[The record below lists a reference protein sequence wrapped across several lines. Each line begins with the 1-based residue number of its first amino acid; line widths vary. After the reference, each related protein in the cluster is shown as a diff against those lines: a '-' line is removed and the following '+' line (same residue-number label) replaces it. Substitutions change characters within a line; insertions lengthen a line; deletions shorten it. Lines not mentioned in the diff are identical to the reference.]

1 MSAPEHGY
9 LLIADITGYTR
20 FLKDSE
26 LEHARGILEQ
36 LFAALLHR
44 LRSPFLLSNVQGDA
58 ILAYAGDSRV
68 SDGKHVL
75 DVVEGLYFAFAETLE
90 RMIQNTTCT
99 CAACSNI
106 RNLDL
111 KLVVHH
117 GAYIEQ
123 AIGGRKE
130 LGGPDVII
138 IHRLMKN
145 SIVASTGI
153 RAYAAFTEAAAAAT
167 GLAEYFAAAT
177 RHVEHTDEFGDVT
190 LRVLDMQPAWEKHR
204 SHRHAGIE
212 AGDSQLFEEV
222 AADLQMTPD
231 RCWHYLTEP
240 ALRGKFVPNV
250 VNFTRNGTDRGRPGV
265 GVVDHCAHGD
275 GTVLVFNIV
284 EWRPHEQVS
293 YRLGLPMGGSI
304 PMTIALSPAPTG
316 CHIVVRT
323 GLPVGPNPI
332 VQTLLRFICR
342 RQAPKI
348 RAGWIDSFRKL
359 ADLAKQDV
367 AEGHVAEFTPA
378 LTPHAVKSAVDSRL
392 APA

>member
-1 MSAPEHGY
+1 MQKPETGY

-36 LFAALLHR
+36 LFSALLAK
-44 LRSPFLLSNVQGDA
+44 LRSPFTLSNIQGDA
-58 ILAYAGDSRV
+58 ILAHAGASRV

-90 RMIQNTTCT
+90 HMIQNTTCA

-130 LGGPDVII
+130 LGGPDVIL

-145 SIVASTGI
+145 GIVAATGV

-167 GLAEYFAAAT
+167 GLAEFFADT
-177 RHVEHTDEFGDVT
+177 VRHSEHTDEFGDVT
-190 LRVLDMQPAWEKHR
+190 LRVLNMQPAWEKHR
-204 SHRHAGIE
+204 SHRHVAIE
-212 AGDSQLFEEV
+212 AGDPQLFEEV

-231 RCWHYLTEP
+231 RCWHYLTTPE
-240 ALRGKFVPNV
+240 LRGKFVPNV
-250 VNFTRNGTDRGRPGV
+250 VNFTRSGTDLGRPGV
-265 GVVDHCAHGD
+265 GTVDHCAHGD
-275 GTVLVFNIV
+275 GSVLVFNII
-284 EWRPHEQVS
+284 EWRPHEQIS
-293 YRLGLPMGGSI
+293 YQLGLPMGGAI
-304 PMTIALSPAPTG
+304 PMTIAVSPAPGG
-316 CHIVVRT
+316 CHAVVRT
-323 GLPVGPNPI
+323 GLPVGPNAI

-348 RAGWIDSFRKL
+348 RADWIDSFRKL
-359 ADLAKQDV
+359 ADLAKLDLAQ
-367 AEGHVAEFTPA
+367 GHVAEHMPA
-378 LTPHAVKSAVDSRL
+378 HTAEAVKQAVDARL
-392 APA
+392 

>member
-58 ILAYAGDSRV
+58 ILAHAGASRV

-90 RMIQNTTCT
+90 HMIQNTTCT

-130 LGGPDVII
+130 LGGPDVIL

-145 SIVASTGI
+145 SVVKDTGV

-167 GLAEYFAAAT
+167 GLPEFFADAT
-177 RHVEHTDEFGDVT
+177 RHVEHTDEFGDVL
-190 LRVLDMQPAWEKHR
+190 LRILNMQPAWEKHR
-204 SHRHAGIE
+204 SHRHVGVKP
-212 AGDSQLFEEV
+212 DDPQLFEEV
-222 AADLQMTPD
+222 SADLQMTPD
-231 RCWHYLTEP
+231 RCWHYMTAPE
-240 ALRGKFVPNV
+240 LRGKFVPNV
-250 VNFTRNGTDRGRPGV
+250 VKFTRTGADRGRPGV
-265 GVVDHCAHGD
+265 GMVDHCAHGD
-275 GTVLVFNIV
+275 GSVLVFNIV
-284 EWRPHEQVS
+284 EWRPHEQIS
-293 YRLGLPMGGSI
+293 YHVGMPMGGSI
-304 PMTIALSPAPTG
+304 PLTIAVSPIATG
-316 CHIVVRT
+316 CHVVVRT
-323 GLPVGPNPI
+323 GLPVGPNPF
-332 VQTLLRFICR
+332 VTALLRVICR
-342 RQAPKI
+342 MQAAKI
-348 RAGWIDSFRKL
+348 RAGWVESLRML
-359 ADLAKQDV
+359 ADLAKRDV
-367 AEGHVAEFTPA
+367 AEGHAPEFIPAHTPDAVRQAVAT
-378 LTPHAVKSAVDSRL
+378 RL
-392 APA
+392 